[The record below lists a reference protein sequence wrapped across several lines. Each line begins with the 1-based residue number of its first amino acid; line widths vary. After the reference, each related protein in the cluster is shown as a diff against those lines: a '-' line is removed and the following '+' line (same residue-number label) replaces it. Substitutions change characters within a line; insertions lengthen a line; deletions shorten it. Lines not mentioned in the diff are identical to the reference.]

1 MNYDLEHAVET
12 LKSDFSGANF
22 RAAVIAAML
31 TADPPESEAET
42 EPAAPP
48 EPDPQP
54 VQTEAPSV
62 LDASDA
68 PTDPAPLT
76 LAPPI
81 TE

>member
-31 TADPPESEAET
+31 TADPPESKAET

-48 EPDPQP
+48 ESDQQP
-54 VQTEAPSV
+54 APTEAPGV
-62 LDASDA
+62 PDA
-68 PTDPAPLT
+68 PDAPADPAPLT